1 VIVNRLDRLGE
12 NGLRCKIFRISAGS
26 WGWERSVSLPP
37 TLHERNASL
46 RLKTM
51 KTTLDIDDDVLQA
64 AMELAPRE
72 QKTADALISEWA
84 RRGIRAPLESTTER
98 LLVNG
103 FEVLPAGGRVVTS
116 ELVRQIIEETHDA

>member
-1 VIVNRLDRLGE
+1 
-12 NGLRCKIFRISAGS
+12 
-26 WGWERSVSLPP
+26 
-37 TLHERNASL
+37 
-46 RLKTM
+46 M